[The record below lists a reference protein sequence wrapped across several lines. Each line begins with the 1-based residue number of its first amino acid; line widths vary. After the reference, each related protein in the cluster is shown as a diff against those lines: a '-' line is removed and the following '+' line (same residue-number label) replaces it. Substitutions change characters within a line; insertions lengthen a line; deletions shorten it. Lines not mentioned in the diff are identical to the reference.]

1 MNRKILLIAGAA
13 VLLLAVLVGLNSG
26 GKRRSPSPSQNW
38 KVIAPDGTVTVPPN
52 ENDNVTFVAD
62 KPATNTPPAGAATG
76 KK

>member
-13 VLLLAVLVGLNSG
+13 VLLVVILVGLNSG
-26 GKRRSPSPSQNW
+26 GKRRGAGPAQNW

-52 ENDNVTFVAD
+52 DNMTIVAD
-62 KPATNTPPAGAATG
+62 TPKPATNVPPAGAATG

>member
-13 VLLLAVLVGLNSG
+13 VLLVVLVGLNSG
-26 GKRRSPSPSQNW
+26 GKRRSSSSSQNW

-52 ENDNVTFVAD
+52 DNVTFVAD
-62 KPATNTPPAGAATG
+62 KPATNTPPGGAATG